1 MQKRPFW
8 LDRIQGA
15 FSPQRRLLWLT
26 GVRRVGKTRL
36 CLAVPEALYLDCEL
50 PSVRRDLED
59 PESFLRSVTA
69 KRLVLDEVHRLP
81 DPAQWLKVACDH
93 FPGLQ
98 VIATGSSTLE
108 ATRKFRDSLAGR
120 KRNLWLTPMNSHD
133 LRAFG
138 GDLRTRLLRG
148 GLPGFF
154 MEEARKEDY
163 QEWLQA
169 YWARDV
175 QELFR
180 VEKRHGF
187 MRMLELLLAR
197 SGGILDV
204 SKLAREC
211 ELSRPTVMNYVN
223 VLEATHLVQLLRPL
237 ATRANAEIVA
247 APKAYAFDSG
257 FVWWQKGYQEA
268 RPEDLGLLW
277 EHYVLN
283 ELNSTLPGL
292 PLRYWRTKQG
302 QEVDLVVA
310 AQGRPPI
317 AIECKW
323 GEQDREQPGLR
334 AFLKAYPQAQ
344 GVLVSPQRTRD
355 IPPGRRPWHETG
367 LDGLLRILDG
377 FR

>member
-1 MQKRPFW
+1 MQQRPYW
-8 LDRIQGA
+8 QEQINQA
-15 FSPQRRLLWLT
+15 FSAQRRLLWLT

-36 CLAVPEALYLDCEL
+36 VQGVPDALYLDCEL

-59 PESFLRSVTA
+59 PESFLRAIKA

-81 DPAQWLKVACDH
+81 DPAQWLKVAVDH

-120 KRNLWLTPMNSHD
+120 KRNLWLTPMNSAD
-133 LRAFG
+133 LKVFG

-148 GLPGFF
+148 GLPGFYL
-154 MEEARKEDY
+154 EEAPDADY
-163 QEWLQA
+163 QEWMQA

-180 VEKRHGF
+180 VEKRSGF
-187 MRMLELLLAR
+187 MRLLELLLAR
-197 SGGILDV
+197 SGGILDA

-211 ELSRPTVMNYVN
+211 ELSRPTVMNYIA
-223 VLEATHLVQLLRPL
+223 VLEATHLVQLLRPF
-237 ATRANAEIVA
+237 ASRPNTEIVA
-247 APKAYAFDSG
+247 APKVYAFDSG
-257 FVWWQKGYQEA
+257 FVWRQQGYREA
-268 RPEDLGLLW
+268 RAEDLGLLW

-283 ELNSTLPGL
+283 EINSRRPDLA
-292 PLRYWRTKQG
+292 LRYWRTKQG
-302 QEVDLVVA
+302 DEVDLVLA
-310 AQGRPPI
+310 AKGKAPI

-334 AFLKAYPQAQ
+334 SFLKAYPQAQ
-344 GVLVSPQRTRD
+344 AVLVSPERTRD
-355 IPPGRRPWHETG
+355 LAPAHRPWHEVG
-367 LDGLLRILDG
+367 LDGLLRLLG
-377 FR
+377 EPG